1 MPLMRVT
8 FGRMLGHI
16 DQAESDCRQSLAAFR
31 ALGESWGAA
40 SVLIQLAELAQLRA
54 DYATAITALQDAA
67 SFGRELGAW
76 GTCPTSTGLVPG
88 SPSSTDAPW
97 PVRPISCRT
106 W

>member
-1 MPLMRVT
+1 VPLMRVT

-76 GTCPTSTGLVPG
+76 GDLSYIDGIGP
-88 SPSSTDAPW
+88 
-97 PVRPISCRT
+97 R
-106 W
+106 